1 MKFSSA
7 KYKEDIMNKIGLII
21 SREYLSRVRKKSFVV
36 MTLLGPIF
44 FAAIIFLPAWLATK
58 GGDQKYIQVLDESG
72 LFAESFID
80 SEEASYV
87 YAQEGSLDEQKEK
100 VLSDEFDGLL
110 YIPELNVENPHG
122 VAFYS
127 SSNPSLALM
136 GTLRGKLE
144 KEIENVKLINSGIG
158 QEVLDGLKAD
168 VDISTISLSDT
179 GDETE
184 SSSIAASVIGYV
196 ASFLIYIFI
205 FVYGA
210 QCMRGVIEEKTS
222 RIIEVMISS
231 VRPFQLM
238 MGKVI
243 GIAGVGLSQFLLW
256 ILLTVGIT
264 SAAGSIMGKDTLETK
279 KDQLEQLQAPQE
291 ESQAGEEDFFSKI
304 SASLAS
310 INFPMVIVAF
320 LFFFLT
326 GYLLYGALF
335 AAIGSAVDSD
345 ADAQQ
350 FMLPVTVPLIISI
363 VTLSAILNDPNGSLA
378 FWMSMIPFTSP
389 VVMMMRVP
397 FGVPAW
403 ELALS
408 MILMIGGFIFTVWVG
423 SRIYRIGILMHGT
436 KVSFKVLGKWIM
448 MKN

>member
-1 MKFSSA
+1 
-7 KYKEDIMNKIGLII
+7 MNKIGLII
-21 SREYLSRVRKKSFVV
+21 SREFLTRVKKKSFII

-44 FAAIIFLPAWLATK
+44 FAAIIFLPAWLATR
-58 GGDQKYIQVLDESG
+58 GGDEKAIQVLDESG
-72 LFAESFID
+72 MFGEIFVD
-80 SEEASYV
+80 
-87 YAQEGSLDEQKEK
+87 
-100 VLSDEFDGLL
+100 SDETSFFYVTAGDLDRFKQEVLDGKYDGLL
-110 YIPELNVENPHG
+110 YIPDVEVDNPKG
-122 VAFYS
+122 VAYYA
-127 SSNPSLALM
+127 SSNPSISLVKSLSD
-136 GTLRGKLE
+136 KIE
-144 KEIENVKLINSGIG
+144 SKIENIKLVNSGIQ

-168 VDISTISLSDT
+168 ISISTISLSGT

-184 SSSIAASVIGYV
+184 SSSIAATAIGYV
-196 ASFLIYIFI
+196 ASFMIYIFI

-222 RIIEVMISS
+222 RIIEVIISS

-238 MGKVI
+238 MGKVV
-243 GIAGVGLSQFLLW
+243 GIAGVGLSQFVLW
-256 ILLTVGIT
+256 ILLTLGIST
-264 SAAGSIMGKDTLETK
+264 IAGTVFVEKALETRQDSMEQMQGMQDEEVQAAGDNMFAKVS
-279 KDQLEQLQAPQE
+279 
-291 ESQAGEEDFFSKI
+291 
-304 SASLAS
+304 AS
-310 INFPMVIVAF
+310 INSINIPLVIGAF
-320 LFFFLT
+320 LFFFLS

-363 VTLSAILNDPNGSLA
+363 VMLGAVLNDPNGSLA
-378 FWMSMIPFTSP
+378 FWLSIIPFTSP

-408 MILMIGGFIFTVWVG
+408 MVLMIGGFIFTIWLA

-436 KVSFKVLGKWIM
+436 KVNYKVLAKWFM